1 MTPPQRLRCNP
12 VRSPQ
17 QRDKLEFTANASP
30 FRGGIRSKRGR
41 RGPPQSAALTAPL
54 KGSLWRKRQRLLD
67 IRPVFV
73 TYCLRTLAAKFQFI
87 TCRPVRL
94 PVCSQNGSVA
104 LDDGSVGRIT
114 VQVSLQKAR
123 QTGKISNCGSAFS
136 AHFPEYSFMH
146 EKYTVNFQVCAL
158 RGYSC
163 SRIVEIWCTLR
174 YFPAESPKRKQFIQ
188 RESRFF

>member
-1 MTPPQRLRCNP
+1 MTTISAIKTTVRQSNIELLRIVVMGMIVLHHFIFHGLGVFRNLYFDEP
-12 VRSPQ
+12 AIMSE
-17 QRDKLEFTANASP
+17 RDTGL
-30 FRGGIRSKRGR
+30 
-41 RGPPQSAALTAPL
+41 
-54 KGSLWRKRQRLLD
+54 
-67 IRPVFV
+67 VFV

-87 TCRPVRL
+87 TCRPVPL

-104 LDDGSVGRIT
+104 LDDDSVGRIT

-188 RESRFF
+188 RENRFF